1 MISKQPYNF
10 SGPSTVQKGVAWLG
24 KKAEGKFN
32 KEAKKAATVKKT
44 NEGIRMKAAVKV
56 LAAADAEKAAKNKKA
71 AETRKRNNEAKKAA
85 QTPKP
90 PTGSKLVRQK
100 VAQGPMK
107 KKGY

>member
-1 MISKQPYNF
+1 MISKQPYSF
-10 SGPSTVQKGVAWLG
+10 AGSDAVKSGVAKLG
-24 KKAEGKFN
+24 KLGENKFT

-44 NEGIRMKAAVKV
+44 NEGILRKAATKV
-56 LAAADAEKAAKNKKA
+56 LAAEDARIAKQKQQKAASAAKRRAEKKA
-71 AETRKRNNEAKKAA
+71 Q

-107 KKGY
+107 KRGY

>member
-10 SGPSTVQKGVAWLG
+10 SGPSEVQKGVAWLG

-32 KEAKKAATVKKT
+32 KEAKKAAAVKKT

-56 LAAADAEKAAKNKKA
+56 LAAEDARIAKQKQQKAASAAKKRAEKKA
-71 AETRKRNNEAKKAA
+71 Q

>member
-1 MISKQPYNF
+1 MIVKQPYSF
-10 SGPSTVQKGVAWLG
+10 AGSDTVKSGVNKLG
-24 KKAEGKFN
+24 KLAENKFN
-32 KEAKKAATVKKT
+32 KEAKKAAAVKKT

-56 LAAADAEKAAKNKKA
+56 LAAEDARIAKQKQQKAASAAKKRAEKKA
-71 AETRKRNNEAKKAA
+71 Q

-100 VAQGPMK
+100 VAQGPTR